1 MTAELFTPF
10 RLRGL
15 TLNNRVVVSPM
26 CQYSS
31 KDGCMQDWHLMHLG
45 QFAVSNPGM
54 IIIEMTNVTA
64 DGRITPFCTG
74 LYDDKTEA
82 ALKRVIDYV
91 KSLADVPIAIQLA
104 HAGRKAS
111 TRPPWESG
119 SSISIEDGGWQTVA
133 PSAISHGSSAIQPRA
148 LSTMEVEDLVAAF
161 ASAAERAQRIGF
173 DAIELHG
180 AHGYLLHQFL
190 SPLSNQREDQYGGSL
205 ENRMRFPLQVF
216 DAVRAAWPEEKPLG
230 MRISATDWIDGGW
243 DLPQSLS
250 LAHELEQ
257 RHCDFIDVSSGGL
270 ADTQKVKAGPGYQVP
285 FAEQI
290 KQQTALAVMTV
301 GMITEAQ
308 QAENIIKSGQA
319 DLVAIARGFL
329 YNPRW
334 VWHAANKLGHPLEY
348 PNQYLRCAP
357 SRIAV

>member
-1 MTAELFTPF
+1 
-10 RLRGL
+10 
-15 TLNNRVVVSPM
+15 
-26 CQYSS
+26 
-31 KDGCMQDWHLMHLG
+31 MQDWHLMHLG

-54 IIIEMTNVTA
+54 IIIEMTNVA
-64 DGRITPFCTG
+64 PAGRITPYCTG
-74 LYDDKTEA
+74 LYDEHTEA
-82 ALKRVIDYV
+82 ALKRVFDYV
-91 KSLADVPIAIQLA
+91 KSLADVPMTIQLA

-133 PSAISHGSSAIQPRA
+133 PSALSHSDSAAQPRA
-148 LSTMEVEDLVAAF
+148 LSTMEVEGLVEAF

-190 SPLSNQREDQYGGSL
+190 SPLSNQRDDQYGGAL

-243 DLPQSLS
+243 DLQQSLL
-250 LAHELEQ
+250 LARELDQ
-257 RHCDFIDVSSGGL
+257 RDCDFLDVSSGGL
-270 ADTQKVKAGPGYQVP
+270 ADEQKVKTGPGYQVP

-290 KQQTALAVMTV
+290 KQQTGLTVMTV

-308 QAENIIKSGQA
+308 QAEKIIASGQA

-334 VWHAANKLGHPLEY
+334 VWHAAQKLGYPLTY

-357 SRIAV
+357 SRITV

>member
-54 IIIEMTNVTA
+54 IIIEMTNVAA
-64 DGRITPFCTG
+64 DGRITPFCKG
-74 LYDDKTEA
+74 LYDDRTEA

-111 TRPPWESG
+111 TSPPWQGGASMG
-119 SSISIEDGGWQTVA
+119 IDAGGWQTVA
-133 PSAISHGSSAIQPRA
+133 PSAIAHSADATLPRA
-148 LSTMEVEDLVAAF
+148 LSTMEVEDLVATF
-161 ASAAERAQRIGF
+161 ALAAERALRTGF

-190 SPLSNQREDQYGGSL
+190 SPLSNQRDDQYGGTL

-216 DAVRAAWPEEKPLG
+216 DAVRSAWPDDKPLG

-243 DLPQSLS
+243 DLPQSLA

-257 RHCDFIDVSSGGL
+257 RKCDFLDVSSGGL
-270 ADTQKVKAGPGYQVP
+270 ADSQKVKAGPGYQVP

-290 KQQTALAVMTV
+290 KQQTELAVMTV

-308 QAENIIKSGQA
+308 QAEKIIASGQA

-334 VWHAANKLGHPLEY
+334 VWHAAHTLGHTLKY

-357 SRIAV
+357 ARIAV